1 MKIAQAVLVAI
12 ASAEPVVQ
20 VDRSESPRHPKNRLA
35 RLNIF
40 CDYLF
45 NKTGWINPKRTNG
58 LVGFCNAWSQ
68 KMEEKVN
75 NSKCFFYNADQKPHG
90 GPEPDVEIPPP
101 KKYHDRWDTG
111 LLNWTGSRKRRSDD
125 CLKENIF
132 EENGPAI
139 NVCDPNDPNYAHPEW
154 YDKKLM
160 AALDAEDCED
170 DCAESEDCKSNTCKV
185 DVRGSGDKKIARL
198 QKQGPWKGARS
209 ILTGFRKFGERYLSQ
224 CHGHRA
230 GTHMNRR
237 HKFILRVSDKF
248 MKHCEHEQCSREWVE
263 NKKFKWGKKNLR
275 SDYAGKK

>member
-1 MKIAQAVLVAI
+1 MFFTQNLILKNQNFN
-12 ASAEPVVQ
+12 
-20 VDRSESPRHPKNRLA
+20 VDCRRYFFSENIL

-68 KMEEKVN
+68 KMEDKVN
-75 NSKCFFYNADQKPHG
+75 NSKCFYYNADQKPHG

-132 EENGPAI
+132 EENGPEI

-170 DCAESEDCKSNTCKV
+170 DCAESEDCKANTCKV
-185 DVRGSGDKKIARL
+185 DVRGSGDKVK
-198 QKQGPWKGARS
+198 
-209 ILTGFRKFGERYLSQ
+209 
-224 CHGHRA
+224 
-230 GTHMNRR
+230 
-237 HKFILRVSDKF
+237 
-248 MKHCEHEQCSREWVE
+248 
-263 NKKFKWGKKNLR
+263 
-275 SDYAGKK
+275 